1 MKWWFRL
8 TMMVAALGILY
19 VSFTRAGLE
28 KVNEDEKY
36 DRLRKISISYDYGLE
51 KELRCYKLPE
61 SRTLPNSPVYFIKK
75 VRDDL
80 WIRFSR
86 NEVDKARI
94 SLLVADKKMEEAIVM
109 YEKHINSSLLKKNIE
124 EASKRIEIIQNA
136 VNTMNKN
143 DLEVKKIKQK
153 VDQTNWFYRYI
164 IERISLN
171 KKIVRCDE

>member
-1 MKWWFRL
+1 M
-8 TMMVAALGILY
+8 
-19 VSFTRAGLE
+19 
-28 KVNEDEKY
+28 
-36 DRLRKISISYDYGLE
+36 
-51 KELRCYKLPE
+51 
-61 SRTLPNSPVYFIKK
+61 
-75 VRDDL
+75 RDDL

-109 YEKHINSSLLKKNIE
+109 YEKNIDSSIFKKTID
-124 EASKRIEIIQNA
+124 EAVKRIEIVQNT

-153 VDQTNWFYRYI
+153 MDQTNWFYQYI